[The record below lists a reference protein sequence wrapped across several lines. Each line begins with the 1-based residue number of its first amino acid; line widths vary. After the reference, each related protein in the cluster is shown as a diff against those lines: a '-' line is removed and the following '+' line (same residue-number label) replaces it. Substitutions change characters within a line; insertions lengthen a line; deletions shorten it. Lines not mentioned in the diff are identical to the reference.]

1 MNRDKESYF
10 INLFESRK
18 SGIGDDGV
26 LKEGFVF
33 SQDAFLENVHFK
45 REWSSL
51 KAIAKKAML
60 VNISDAIAMNS
71 KPLYALISASL
82 PKDISN
88 EDMDSI
94 ACGFKEVAEE
104 FGIEIVGG
112 DTVSNTK
119 LDLSITIISK
129 PFSRALFR
137 KGLKIGQEVAY
148 TGSLGGVLKELRY
161 VLRGGKPSPRSKLI
175 APKLNPNF
183 IYRVSRKL
191 TSGMDISDGL
201 SFELARLSSINR
213 VGFELYSPIPK
224 TIGCSGEEYEMLISY
239 RPKDRVAIKRIAAKY
254 RVKIN
259 IIGRAKRGVFR
270 NRCRGHH
277 F

>member
-1 MNRDKESYF
+1 MNKHKESYF
-10 INLFESRK
+10 IKLFEHKK

-26 LKEGFVF
+26 FKDGLVF
-33 SQDAFLENVHFK
+33 SQDAFLEDIHFK
-45 REWSSL
+45 REWTTL

-71 KPLYALISASL
+71 KPLYALISAAL
-82 PKDISN
+82 PKNISN

-94 ACGFKEVAEE
+94 ACGLKEAALK
-104 FGIEIVGG
+104 FGIQIVGG

-119 LDLSITIISK
+119 IDFSITIISK
-129 PFSRALFR
+129 PIGKPLYR
-137 KGLKIGQEVAY
+137 KGLKIGEEIAC
-148 TGSLGGVLKELRY
+148 TGYLGSVLKELRY
-161 VLRGGKPSPRSKLI
+161 ALRGGKPSLRSKLI
-175 APKLNPNF
+175 TPRLNPNF

-224 TIGCSGEEYEMLISY
+224 NTGCSGEEYEMLFSY
-239 RPKDRVAIKRIAAKY
+239 KPKDRVALKRIALKY
-254 RVKIN
+254 GVKLN
-259 IIGRAKRGVFR
+259 IIGKAKRGVFK
-270 NRCRGHH
+270 NICREHH